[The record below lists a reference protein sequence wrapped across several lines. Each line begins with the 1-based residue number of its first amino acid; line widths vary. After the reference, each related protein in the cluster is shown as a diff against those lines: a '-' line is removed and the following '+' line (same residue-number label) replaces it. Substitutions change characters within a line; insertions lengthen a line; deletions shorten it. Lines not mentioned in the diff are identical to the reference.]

1 MAPEQARAIIHSA
14 TWDDDGTFTVLRL
27 GDDPGK
33 ERVHEL
39 RLALRVLWRKW
50 KAENA
55 LPFDIAQA
63 AAMMLHFRS
72 EAEQNLR
79 ASGRGLRQGIEEELR
94 DVAQGAFELL
104 SGRDAESDSVRR
116 PDLGE

>member
-1 MAPEQARAIIHSA
+1 MAPEQARSIIRAA
-14 TWDDDGTFTVLRL
+14 TWDDHGTFTVLRL

-50 KAENA
+50 KAESA
-55 LPFDIAQA
+55 LPFDISQA
-63 AAMMLHFRS
+63 AAMILHFRS
-72 EAEQNLR
+72 EAEKNLR
-79 ASGRGLRQGIEEELR
+79 ASGRELRHGIEKELG

-104 SGRDAESDSVRR
+104 SGRNAESDSVRR

>member
-14 TWDDDGTFTVLRL
+14 TWDDHGTFTVLRL

-33 ERVHEL
+33 ERIHEL
-39 RLALRVLWRKW
+39 RLALWVLWRKW
-50 KAENA
+50 RLENA

-63 AAMMLHFRS
+63 AAVIMHFRS

-79 ASGRGLRQGIEEELR
+79 AGGREIRRGIEEELG
-94 DVAQGAFELL
+94 DIAQGAFELL
-104 SGRDAESDSVRR
+104 SGRDAESNSVRR